1 MVESVNA
8 SYISN
13 FLTNVIFKVDFPKVL
28 GLGISAPPVEFQ
40 EKIKD
45 MFPNLEEKPGKFIE
59 VAVPKAS
66 SGGEIQVVQEEL
78 IKWDFI
84 NKERTK
90 TVVVT
95 QDFISLEY
103 SRYKT
108 FDEFSHDIESAIRPF
123 FDLYNVIKV
132 VNRIGLRY
140 INQIKIPSGDPFD
153 WNDLINPSMF
163 SVVREF
169 VKGEY
174 KKNVKRCVQSLDI
187 KEKDSDIR
195 LRFGMFNSEY
205 PNPIARKE
213 FVLDY
218 DCYLREELDVH
229 EVFDRVK
236 ALHFNIKHW
245 FEESIQEGLR
255 EIMRRGEV
263 KL

>member
-1 MVESVNA
+1 MSETVNT

-13 FLTNVIFKVDFPKVL
+13 FLTNVIFRVDFPKLL
-28 GLGISAPPVEFQ
+28 GLGITAPPVELQ

-45 MFPNLEEKPGKFIE
+45 IFPILEETPGKYIE
-59 VAVPKAS
+59 MAVPKAR
-66 SGGEIQVVQEEL
+66 SGEGIKVVQEEL

-103 SRYKT
+103 SRYKS
-108 FDEFSHDIESAIRPF
+108 FDEFNQDIESAIRPF
-123 FDLYNVIKV
+123 FDIYNVIKV

-140 INQIKIPSGDPFD
+140 INQIKIPTGDPFD
-153 WNDLINPSMF
+153 WNNLINPSMC

-174 KKNVKRCVQSLDI
+174 KKSVKRCMQSLDI

-195 LRFGMFNSEY
+195 LRFGLFNSEY
-205 PNPIARKE
+205 PNKIARKE

-218 DCYLREELDVH
+218 DCYLREELDVR
-229 EVFDRVK
+229 EVFDKVK
-236 ALHFNIKHW
+236 ALHVNIKHW

-255 EIMRRGEV
+255 EIMRGGEV
-263 KL
+263 K